1 LENKIFQIDS
11 NILSNKKK
19 NNKSVN
25 KSSAKKSKNQSKFF
39 LFSIIFF
46 VLVIGFIFFIKTF
59 NDDLIK
65 NFSDGEIIV
74 CKDRL
79 VSKDLFYIFNKKEN
93 AFINKKEGLFFSIYY
108 CSNYDK

>member
-1 LENKIFQIDS
+1 LENKNFQIDS

-25 KSSAKKSKNQSKFF
+25 KSSANKSKNKSKFL
-39 LFSIIFF
+39 LFSFIFST
-46 VLVIGFIFFIKTF
+46 LIIGFIFFIKNF

-79 VSKDLFYIFNKKEN
+79 VSKDLFYVFNKKEN

-108 CSNYDK
+108 CSNYDN